1 MLLVGVSK
9 TVDVGRIRQA
19 IEAGVPALGE
29 NRVQEARGKI
39 AEIGRPVPWHLV
51 GHLQTNKV
59 RDALELFD
67 LIHSLDRLELAKEL
81 DKRGRAR
88 GRAVDTL
95 VEVNVGGEA
104 SKGGAAPDGLGE
116 LLEAVAAMPHVRV
129 RGLMAIPPEAK
140 EPDASRVWFR
150 ALRKLGERHGL
161 SELSMGMSGDF
172 EVAIEE
178 GATIVRVGTAIFGP
192 RLVVPAEAIHA
203 TDVRLERLKELNRQ
217 YGIQISSDNAEL
229 IRRADIV
236 ILAVK
241 PQIMDAVLTEI
252 APAVTRRKLLIS
264 IAAGVSTAKIRAVL
278 HKDARLIRVMP
289 NTPALVLEGVT
300 AVAKAEGLEAD
311 DLETAGEIFGAV
323 GRVVVLGEE
332 LMDAV
337 TGLSGSGPAY
347 IAVVIES
354 LADGGV
360 RMGLDRITA
369 MTLATQ
375 TVLGAATLLRETGL
389 HPGAVK
395 DMVCSPGGTSI
406 AGIAALE
413 EGGIRTTFIKAVE
426 RATQRS
432 RELGQGPK

>member
-1 MLLVGVSK
+1 MTDIRANLERVRERVARAAERAGRRAEDVLLVGVSK

-192 RLVVPAEAIHA
+192 R
-203 TDVRLERLKELNRQ
+203 
-217 YGIQISSDNAEL
+217 
-229 IRRADIV
+229 
-236 ILAVK
+236 
-241 PQIMDAVLTEI
+241 
-252 APAVTRRKLLIS
+252 
-264 IAAGVSTAKIRAVL
+264 
-278 HKDARLIRVMP
+278 
-289 NTPALVLEGVT
+289 
-300 AVAKAEGLEAD
+300 
-311 DLETAGEIFGAV
+311 
-323 GRVVVLGEE
+323 
-332 LMDAV
+332 
-337 TGLSGSGPAY
+337 
-347 IAVVIES
+347 
-354 LADGGV
+354 GGV
-360 RMGLDRITA
+360 
-369 MTLATQ
+369 
-375 TVLGAATLLRETGL
+375 
-389 HPGAVK
+389 
-395 DMVCSPGGTSI
+395 
-406 AGIAALE
+406 
-413 EGGIRTTFIKAVE
+413 
-426 RATQRS
+426 
-432 RELGQGPK
+432 